1 MKRSEVK
8 AWIGRMSG
16 AAIAS
21 MKPERF
27 AELDLFSDALGEWG
41 CTDPKARTR
50 EIERFLSSDIGLSQY
65 IDLHVTEPMGGA

>member
-16 AAIAS
+16 AAITS
-21 MKPERF
+21 MKPERLT
-27 AELDLFSDALGEWG
+27 ELDLLADALDECG

-65 IDLHVTEPMGGA
+65 IDLHVTEPMGSA